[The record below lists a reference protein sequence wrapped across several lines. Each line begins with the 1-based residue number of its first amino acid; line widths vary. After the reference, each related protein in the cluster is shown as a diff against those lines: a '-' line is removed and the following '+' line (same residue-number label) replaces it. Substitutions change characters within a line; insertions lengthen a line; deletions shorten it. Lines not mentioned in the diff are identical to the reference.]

1 MGAALTEAKKLT
13 ADPGVHY
20 LANLLDELNARVDAC
35 CGGTNSRAVGAEGA
49 AQPAP
54 SAIQPVVPSATE
66 PAPSGARGPKKKQN
80 G

>member
-20 LANLLDELNARVDAC
+20 LANLLDELNARVNAC
-35 CGGTNSRAVGAEGA
+35 CGGTNSRAVEAEGSQPAPSA

-54 SAIQPVVPSATE
+54 SATE
-66 PAPSGARGPKKKQN
+66 RAPSGARSGNKKQN
-80 G
+80 R

>member
-20 LANLLDELNARVDAC
+20 LANLLDELNTRVDAC
-35 CGGTNSRAVGAEGA
+35 CGGMNSRAAEAEGA

-54 SAIQPVVPSATE
+54 SAAQPAPSATE
-66 PAPSGARGPKKKQN
+66 GTPSGARGGNKKQN
-80 G
+80 R

>member
-1 MGAALTEAKKLT
+1 MGATLTEAKKLT

-35 CGGTNSRAVGAEGA
+35 CGGTNSRAVEAEGA

-54 SAIQPVVPSATE
+54 SAAQPAPSATE
-66 PAPSGARGPKKKQN
+66 PAPSGARSPKKKQN